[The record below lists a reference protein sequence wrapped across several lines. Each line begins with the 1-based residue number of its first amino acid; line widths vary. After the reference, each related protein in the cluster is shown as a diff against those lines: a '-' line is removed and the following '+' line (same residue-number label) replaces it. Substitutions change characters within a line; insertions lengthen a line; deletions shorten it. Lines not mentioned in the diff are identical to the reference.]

1 MENILIIII
10 ILFIC
15 EIICLYIYC
24 DKYPEIFNYKSLM
37 KEICFRENNKN
48 TYIVN
53 EFEKVFGQLCHKGK
67 FTYQLDPRDIFTNG
81 FCFMVSFL
89 SLTSIIMTSLLP
101 RINLYKVCSL
111 LLLVFSIF
119 FNFYNIFIAF
129 KEDGV
134 NLSDSKIYIYSEDFN
149 NQIREALDFAYNR
162 AKYLKATSFITLIII
177 LIEIILSVLFKENNT
192 KKGKLIMF
200 DDI

>member
-1 MENILIIII
+1 MENILVIII

-15 EIICLYIYC
+15 EIICLFIYC

-48 TYIVN
+48 TYIVD
-53 EFEKVFGQLCHKGK
+53 EFEKIFGQLCYKGK
-67 FTYQLDPRDIFTNG
+67 FTYQLDPRDIFING

-89 SLTSIIMTSLLP
+89 SFISIIITSLLP
-101 RINLYKVCSL
+101 RIYLYKVSSII
-111 LLLVFSIF
+111 LLVFSSF

-134 NLSDSKIYIYSEDFN
+134 NLSDNKIYIYSEEFN
-149 NQIREALDFAYNR
+149 NQIREALDFANNR
-162 AKYLKATSFITLIII
+162 AKYLKATSFIILIII
-177 LIEIILSVLFKENNT
+177 LIEIPLSVFIKGNKS
-192 KKGKLIMF
+192 KKGKLIML
-200 DDI
+200 DDE